1 MPKKGKKPNK
11 ASDKPKLSREE
22 EALLKRKKAKER
34 QAFIS
39 FVTPLA
45 AVSFFLSLV
54 FFAIGGS
61 KLAILPP
68 AGILSIA
75 LSYRYPRSALW
86 FFFFYMPFGGTV
98 VYWLAGGNAVMQ
110 LVKDAF
116 FYPALTAIALAYR
129 QKNEPF
135 MAPRDVLPGFW
146 MILGVSILA
155 LLLVSL
161 PKEFLPQCDDTTKAL
176 GRVCREGRPFFQG
189 LLGLK
194 VFLGYVPLIFCMR
207 ALLRDRD
214 DFFFL
219 MRSHVVLAI
228 VCCALSLV
236 QYLMLLTGRCA
247 GTDFLEGDQLFKAT
261 LEAKCLVGGALVYSP
276 SQGIIRLPGTFV
288 APWQWGWFLIG
299 NAYIT
304 FAVAFSDP
312 TFLWRTIGMGGM
324 SMVMIGAVISGQ
336 RIALAL
342 VPVSFVILLVLTG
355 QVFKVKRFLPILIGL
370 VIIGGGAAVMYPD
383 IVQERVMSFQS
394 RWEASPADAMIS
406 HQFSFVWPLISDKPL
421 GRGLGTATNSARL
434 FGETALI
441 ETWFPKV
448 MYEVGLVGLGF
459 FMIFVTG
466 LTIVGF
472 RAYRSI
478 KDRDLRSFGAC
489 FWVFILFISYQ
500 TYYYPLDVDPV
511 AVYYWMMMGALVRIP
526 EIERQ
531 ERAALLLADAAD
543 AIDPKDP
550 KPGTGPGGRF
560 RRARGPSDEDP
571 EPTGGEADRG
581 GWRPRP
587 S

>member
-1 MPKKGKKPNK
+1 MPKKGKKPNQ

-22 EALLKRKKAKER
+22 EALLKRKKEKER

-45 AVSFFLSLV
+45 AVSFFLGLV
-54 FFAIGGS
+54 FLAIGGP
-61 KLAILPP
+61 KLAIIPP

-86 FFFFYMPFGGTV
+86 FFFFYMPFSGTV

-110 LVKDAF
+110 LAKDAF
-116 FYPALTAIALAYR
+116 FYPALTAIALSYR

-135 MAPRDVLPGFW
+135 MAPREVLPGFY

-161 PKEFLPQCDDTTKAL
+161 PREFLPQCDDTTKAL
-176 GRVCREGRPFFQG
+176 GRMCRDGRPFFQG

-207 ALLRDRD
+207 ALLRDRN

-228 VCCALSLV
+228 ICCALSMV

-299 NAYIT
+299 NAYVT

-324 SMVMIGAVISGQ
+324 SLVMVGAVISGQ

-355 QVFKVKRFLPILIGL
+355 QVFKVTRFLPILIGL
-370 VIIGGGAAVMYPD
+370 VIIGGGAAALYPD

-406 HQFSFVWPLISDKPL
+406 NQFSFVWPMISDKPL
-421 GRGLGTATNSARL
+421 GKGLGTATNSARL

-459 FMIFVTG
+459 FLLFVTG
-466 LTIVGF
+466 LSIVGF

-543 AIDPKDP
+543 AIDPKGP

-560 RRARGPSDEDP
+560 RRARGPSDEEP
-571 EPTGGEADRG
+571 ETGGDADRG

>member
-1 MPKKGKKPNK
+1 
-11 ASDKPKLSREE
+11 
-22 EALLKRKKAKER
+22 
-34 QAFIS
+34 
-39 FVTPLA
+39 
-45 AVSFFLSLV
+45 
-54 FFAIGGS
+54 
-61 KLAILPP
+61 
-68 AGILSIA
+68 
-75 LSYRYPRSALW
+75 
-86 FFFFYMPFGGTV
+86 
-98 VYWLAGGNAVMQ
+98 
-110 LVKDAF
+110 
-116 FYPALTAIALAYR
+116 
-129 QKNEPF
+129 
-135 MAPRDVLPGFW
+135 
-146 MILGVSILA
+146 
-155 LLLVSL
+155 
-161 PKEFLPQCDDTTKAL
+161 
-176 GRVCREGRPFFQG
+176 
-189 LLGLK
+189 
-194 VFLGYVPLIFCMR
+194 
-207 ALLRDRD
+207 
-214 DFFFL
+214 
-219 MRSHVVLAI
+219 
-228 VCCALSLV
+228 
-236 QYLMLLTGRCA
+236 
-247 GTDFLEGDQLFKAT
+247 
-261 LEAKCLVGGALVYSP
+261 
-276 SQGIIRLPGTFV
+276 
-288 APWQWGWFLIG
+288 
-299 NAYIT
+299 
-304 FAVAFSDP
+304 
-312 TFLWRTIGMGGM
+312 
-324 SMVMIGAVISGQ
+324 VISGQ

-355 QVFKVKRFLPILIGL
+355 QVFKVTRFLPILIGL
-370 VIIGGGAAVMYPD
+370 VVIGGGAAALYPD

-406 HQFSFVWPLISDKPL
+406 NQFSFVWPMISDKPL
-421 GRGLGTATNSARL
+421 GKGLGTATNSARL

-459 FMIFVTG
+459 FLLFVTG
-466 LTIVGF
+466 LSIVGF

-543 AIDPKDP
+543 AIDPKAP

>member
-1 MPKKGKKPNK
+1 MPKKGKKTNR

-22 EALLKRKKAKER
+22 EALLKRKKEKER

-45 AVSFFLSLV
+45 AVSFFLGLV
-54 FFAIGGS
+54 CFAIGGP
-61 KLAILPP
+61 KLAIMPP
-68 AGILSIA
+68 AAILSIA

-116 FYPALTAIALAYR
+116 FYPALTAIALTYR

-135 MAPRDVLPGFW
+135 MAPREVLPGFW

-161 PKEFLPQCDDTTKAL
+161 PKEFLPQCDETTKAL
-176 GRVCREGRPFFQG
+176 NRVCRDGRPFFQG

-194 VFLGYVPLIFCMR
+194 VFLGYVPLIFCTK
-207 ALLRDRD
+207 ALLRDRN

-228 VCCALSLV
+228 VCCILCIL

-276 SQGIIRLPGTFV
+276 SQGMIRLPGTFV
-288 APWQWGWFLIG
+288 APWQWGWFLIA

-324 SMVMIGAVISGQ
+324 SLVMVGAVISGQ

-370 VIIGGGAAVMYPD
+370 VVIGGGAAALYPD

-406 HQFSFVWPLISDKPL
+406 HQFSFVWPQISNKPL
-421 GRGLGTATNSARL
+421 GIGLGSATNSARL

-448 MYEVGLVGLGF
+448 MYEVGLIGLGF

-466 LTIVGF
+466 LSIVGF
-472 RAYRSI
+472 KAYRSL

-511 AVYYWMMMGALVRIP
+511 AVYYWMMMGALVRLP

-531 ERAALLLADAAD
+531 ERAALLLADAAEVID
-543 AIDPKDP
+543 A
-550 KPGTGPGGRF
+550 KPGAGPGGRF
-560 RRARGPSDEDP
+560 RRARSLSDEDP
-571 EPTGGEADRG
+571 DASQGATDRG
-581 GWRPRP
+581 NWKPRP
-587 S
+587 T

>member
-1 MPKKGKKPNK
+1 MPKKGKKTNK
-11 ASDKPKLSREE
+11 ASDKPKLSRDEE
-22 EALLKRKKAKER
+22 SILKRKKAKER

-39 FVTPLA
+39 FVMPLV
-45 AVSFFLSLV
+45 AVSFFLSIV
-54 FFAIGGS
+54 FFAIGGT

-116 FYPALTAIALAYR
+116 FYPAMTAIALAYR

-135 MAPRDVLPGFW
+135 MAPREVLPGFW

-176 GRVCREGRPFFQG
+176 GRVCRDGRPFFQG

-207 ALLRDRD
+207 ALLRDRK
-214 DFFFL
+214 DFLFL

-288 APWQWGWFLIG
+288 APWQWGWFLIA

-312 TFLWRTIGMGGM
+312 TVLWRTIGMGGM
-324 SMVMIGAVISGQ
+324 SIVTVGAVISGQ

-355 QVFKVKRFLPILIGL
+355 QIFKVKRFLPILIGL
-370 VIIGGGAAVMYPD
+370 VLIGGGAAIMYPD

-421 GRGLGTATNSARL
+421 GKGLGTATNSARL

-472 RAYRSI
+472 RAYRSL

-511 AVYYWMMMGALVRIP
+511 AVYYWMMMGTLVRLP

-543 AIDPKDP
+543 VIDP
-550 KPGTGPGGRF
+550 KPGEGPGGRF
-560 RRARGPSDEDP
+560 RRARGTSDDDSDP
-571 EPTGGEADRG
+571 RNGETDRG

>member
-54 FFAIGGS
+54 FFAIGGP
-61 KLAILPP
+61 KLAVIPP

-86 FFFFYMPFGGTV
+86 FFFFYMPFSGTV

-207 ALLRDRD
+207 ALLRDRK
-214 DFFFL
+214 DFLFL

-511 AVYYWMMMGALVRIP
+511 AVYYWMMMGALVRLP

-543 AIDPKDP
+543 AIDPKGP